1 MPKKKSSSK
10 NKIAKLTI
18 DNVTYDLPIY
28 DSTEGESVI
37 DISKLHSK
45 ANVFTYDPGF
55 TSTASCE
62 SKITFIDGSNGILR
76 YRGYDIEEL
85 ASKSDF
91 IEVVNLLIYGDLPNK
106 EQLNKYKRLIGV
118 SCPYGVLWID
128 NKGSTRGQGSIIKV
142 KCSEE
147 KKVDERLK

>member
-106 EQLNKYKRLIGV
+106 EQLNKYKRLI
-118 SCPYGVLWID
+118 SRHTLLHDQII
-128 NKGSTRGQGSIIKV
+128 NFFLSIRNRFHNYWFAFHQDI
-142 KCSEE
+142 ELLNA
-147 KKVDERLK
+147 D